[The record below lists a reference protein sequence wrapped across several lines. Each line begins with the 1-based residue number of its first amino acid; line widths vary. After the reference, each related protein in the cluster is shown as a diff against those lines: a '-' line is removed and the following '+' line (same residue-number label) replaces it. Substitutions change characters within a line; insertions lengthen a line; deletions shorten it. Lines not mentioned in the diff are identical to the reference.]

1 MRTKR
6 AARSRMSSR
15 VHRCNSKPKQTLP
28 CTERQGSSEAS
39 WNTMARSGPGPVT
52 SLPSTRIEPRARG
65 ISPARASNSV
75 LLPQPLDPTMVTKEL
90 FSIERVMPWIAAKV
104 SSLFGFLYS
113 IATSRISI
121 WFMLSIPRPP
131 SMLVYVAE
139 TPPLFRLP
147 LVDRGHEPVVPVFF
161 LSPRRIDVAGRD
173 GHVEEFAHPVIGGEP
188 AVLAPAI
195 DQQVIGAHGVFL
207 LQPGARD
214 QRLHRARLV
223 GFRKRHRFDEGPQD
237 RFHSLRIGVEI
248 FLHGIERLDRKIR
261 HEVALPGHQIVA
273 AVLGNEIVR

>member
-121 WFMLSIPRPP
+121 WLIALDFPGRRRRSPVSRRPP
-131 SMLVYVAE
+131 Q
-139 TPPLFRLP
+139 LFRLP
-147 LVDRGHEPVVPVFF
+147 LVDGGHEPVVPVFF
-161 LSPRRIDVAGRD
+161 LRPRRIDVAGCD
-173 GHVEEFAHPVIGGEP
+173 GHVEEFAHPIIGGEP
-188 AVLAPAI
+188 SVLAPAI
-195 DQQVIGAHGVFL
+195 DQQVIGTHGVFL
-207 LQPGARD
+207 FQPGAGD

-223 GFRKRHRFDEGPQD
+223 GFRKRHRVDEGPQY
-237 RFHSLRIGVEI
+237 RPHSLRIGVEI
-248 FLHGIERLDRKIR
+248 FLHGIEGLDRK
-261 HEVALPGHQIVA
+261 
-273 AVLGNEIVR
+273 

>member
-6 AARSRMSSR
+6 AARSRISSR

-113 IATSRISI
+113 IVTSQISI
-121 WFMLSIPRPP
+121 WLIALDSPPPPFALSRRPP
-131 SMLVYVAE
+131 Q
-139 TPPLFRLP
+139 LFRLP

-161 LSPRRIDVAGRD
+161 LGPGRVDIAGRD
-173 GHVEEFAHPVIGGEP
+173 
-188 AVLAPAI
+188 
-195 DQQVIGAHGVFL
+195 
-207 LQPGARD
+207 
-214 QRLHRARLV
+214 
-223 GFRKRHRFDEGPQD
+223 
-237 RFHSLRIGVEI
+237 
-248 FLHGIERLDRKIR
+248 
-261 HEVALPGHQIVA
+261 
-273 AVLGNEIVR
+273 